1 MKLTELKSL
10 DSKSTLTEGVI
21 PPHISMTLA
30 QVLTDGKITNN
41 VQTFIIAGLIS
52 LFKDG
57 GPTRWPRDLNSY
69 SMSTSSDLI
78 DAVKN
83 LSDSE
88 VVEITQWLV
97 QQLQGPVNF
106 ETNPYMSP
114 QADIVKWM
122 QLVLHKQD

>member
-1 MKLTELKSL
+1 MKLTELKSVN
-10 DSKSTLTEGVI
+10 STPILSEGVI

-52 LFKDG
+52 LFKEAG
-57 GPTRWPRDLNSY
+57 SPRWSRDLNSY

-88 VVEITQWLV
+88 AVEMTQWLV
-97 QQLQGPVNF
+97 QQLKAPENF
-106 ETNPYMSP
+106 EATSQMSNED
-114 QADIVKWM
+114 DIIEWM
-122 QLVLHKQD
+122 KLVLRKQD

>member
-1 MKLTELKSL
+1 MKLTELKSV
-10 DSKSTLTEGVI
+10 DSSRIVTEGVI

-30 QVLTDGKITNN
+30 QVLTDGQITNN

-57 GPTRWPRDLNSY
+57 GPSRWPRDLNSY

-88 VVEITQWLV
+88 VVEITEWLV
-97 QQLQGPVNF
+97 QQLQKPANF
-106 ETNPYMSP
+106 ESNPYCSP
-114 QADIVKWM
+114 QADVVEWM
-122 QLVLHKQD
+122 KLVLRKQD